1 MVFLRIYE
9 YAAYFWH
16 KLLKSYNFPY
26 VSTSLLFDQK
36 FTKAKNVVE
45 NCSFWPPTLPSY
57 ASCEVR
63 CVNVKSYSN
72 AGGSEELAAR
82 LSCIN
87 ECIDELKA
95 WMGCNMLKLNLKKRS
110 SSYLLRKSLLV
121 AILHR
126 RCLGTCETQT
136 YLGCNFRQC
145 VVVFW
150 TYWLHY

>member
-26 VSTSLLFDQK
+26 VSTSLFFDQK

-95 WMGCNMLKLNLKKRS
+95 WMGCNMLKLNSEKTEFIIFASKKSPGRNITPS
-110 SSYLLRKSLLV
+110 LPWNLRDTNIFSRTV
-121 AILHR
+121 S
-126 RCLGTCETQT
+126 
-136 YLGCNFRQC
+136 GCNFRQSI
-145 VVVFW
+145 VVF
-150 TYWLHY
+150 